1 MSLGTFPCTNE
12 SYSCGSRP
20 KNMMILVEKIGV
32 QKKVSWIQD
41 DITSE
46 EIIVGI
52 WSNCLNCDKVNEH
65 YDYCLEG
72 TNSGALNVG
81 TGFRYPNYICPN
93 YSEKI

>member
-52 WSNCLNCDKVNEH
+52 
-65 YDYCLEG
+65 
-72 TNSGALNVG
+72 
-81 TGFRYPNYICPN
+81 
-93 YSEKI
+93 